1 VIPAKLEAG
10 EKLATGLTMIYV
22 GKVSK

>member
-1 VIPAKLEAG
+1 MA
-10 EKLATGLTMIYV
+10 LAYGAYV